1 MGKQDVVS
9 AVKGLP
15 PGKAP
20 WLAVS
25 GAHRGFL
32 IHEPADADRYKNRT
46 AAQEIVHF
54 FGIYAEEIRCD
65 VIALTGL
72 VAPQT
77 RPETFHEF
85 VTPASPPAIN
95 AELNLNTVGDT
106 ALKQAMECCNASY
119 AKYPRDMVNAEEPI
133 MFRSHRPARPGER
146 AVQGPGAIFFLS
158 P

>member
-1 MGKQDVVS
+1 MGKQYLIQ

-15 PGKAP
+15 TERAA
-20 WLAVS
+20 WLPFS
-25 GAHRGFL
+25 GAHRGSL
-32 IHEPADADRYKNRT
+32 IREPADADRYKNRT
-46 AAQEIVHF
+46 AAQEIAHF
-54 FGIYAEEIRCD
+54 FGIHAEVIRCD
-65 VIALTGL
+65 VIAITCP

-77 RPETFHEF
+77 RPETFREF

-119 AKYPRDMVNAEEPI
+119 AKYPCDMVNTEEPI
-133 MFRSHRPARPGER
+133 MFGSQRPAHPGER
-146 AVQGPGAIFFLS
+146 AVQGARAIFFLS